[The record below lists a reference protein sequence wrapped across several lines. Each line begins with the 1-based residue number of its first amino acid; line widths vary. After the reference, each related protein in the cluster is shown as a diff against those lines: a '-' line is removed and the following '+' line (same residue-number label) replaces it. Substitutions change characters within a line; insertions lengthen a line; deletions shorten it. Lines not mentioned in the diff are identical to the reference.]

1 MNTLRPVEVSE
12 YYIQRIAKGMQK
24 YFWDNI
30 FKQIFDIL
38 KDRTVNNAGEDD
50 LINAIRSGKVWYE
63 NGAFRTK
70 TRFPN
75 SIATVLEKMGAK
87 FVRGAYVIEQT
98 KIPMVYINAINY
110 AKAHLGYVGSRISDF
125 LLGLDSL
132 LAKVTLDQYISASV
146 DSAFKKLQL
155 DIIKSAQE
163 KKIPVIELGI
173 VQPNIKVPK
182 QKTKEI
188 EAYWKE
194 YDKKAEK
201 LNKEILKAKKDGEE
215 SETLKAQLKEL
226 RKDAYTQAPSYDVK
240 IDDIELNEQSKK
252 ITEDYVYNLKYWV
265 KKWEAKN
272 IIKMRQD
279 VADMVQKGERVLA
292 IQEYFEKRW
301 KVAKDKA
308 NFLAVNESHLA
319 GSVIKATS
327 YQELG
332 CNSFVWGRSSSKE
345 KRKLHEEYY
354 GETFTFDNPPII
366 DEKLGIT
373 GLPRQIWNCLP
384 AKEPIVS
391 PFFYKRIYRRWY
403 KGKLTTLVTNTGYSL
418 NTTPNHPILTDK
430 GWVGAGSIK
439 IGDKIAKVKDDFI
452 FSTSKNPQNPVT
464 TIDQLFDFF
473 SVFLNP
479 KRVTTTTGDFHG
491 DGMID
496 EQVEIINIES
506 NLFFNDKT
514 VLDKEII
521 DFFFSKAEDA
531 LIGIDFSECGGFFKS
546 LSMGGF
552 IPEGIISV
560 FDKML
565 TLIDREFTHSYKTSF
580 STISCINTLFLQMVG
595 YSASCSFEMLCKSL
609 NTPAIEKHTLYRFI
623 WELFI
628 LVANTFMTDDVMPVF
643 THTGAKITSIDAE
656 LLGDFTQIQSFNI
669 EFDTVVDKFSS
680 EFNSHI
686 FNLENVNNW
695 YLYHNYIIK
704 NCKCH
709 MLIKPP
715 TLAEIMDKAEEVRNA
730 KRNIFKRIFNSKQ
743 CNNTAWRYRR
753 FGEG

>member
-38 KDRTVNNAGEDD
+38 KDRTINNAGEDD

-98 KIPMVYINAINY
+98 KIPMAYINAINY
-110 AKAHLGYVGSRISDF
+110 AKAHLGYVGSRISDV

-132 LAKVTLDQYISASV
+132 LAKVTLEQYIGATV
-146 DSAFKKLQL
+146 DLAFKKLQL
-155 DIIKSAQE
+155 DIVKSAQE
-163 KKIPVIELGI
+163 KKVPVIELGI

-215 SETLKAQLKEL
+215 SEALKAQLKEL

-279 VADMVQKGERVLA
+279 VADMVQKGERVPA

-384 AKEPIVS
+384 AQEPIVS
-391 PFFYKRIYRRWY
+391 PFNYERIYRRRY
-403 KGKLTTLVTNTGYSL
+403 IGELTTLVTNTGYTL

-430 GWVGAGSIK
+430 GWVGAGSLK
-439 IGDKIAKVKDDFI
+439 IGDKIAKVKDNFV

-464 TIDQLFDFF
+464 TIGQLFDFF
-473 SVFLNP
+473 SVFLNSE
-479 KRVTTTTGDFHG
+479 RVSTTAGDFHG
-491 DGMID
+491 DGMVD
-496 EQVEIINIES
+496 EQVEIINIKS

-521 DFFFSKAEDA
+521 DFFFSKAKDA
-531 LIGIDFSECGGFFKS
+531 FIGIDFSECSSFFKS
-546 LSMGGF
+546 LNIGGF
-552 IPEGIISV
+552 IPESIISI

-565 TLIDREFTHSYKTSF
+565 TLIDREFTHSNQTSF
-580 STISCINTLFLQMVG
+580 LTIASINTLFLQAFRN
-595 YSASCSFEMLCKSL
+595 STSCDFEMFCKGL
-609 NTPAIEKHTLYRFI
+609 DTPPFQKQTLYRFI
-623 WELFI
+623 WELYI
-628 LVANTFMTDDVMPVF
+628 LVSSSFVVDEAMPVLSKKG
-643 THTGAKITSIDAE
+643 TKLNSINAE
-656 LLGDFTQIQSFNI
+656 FLSDVAQIQTLDI
-669 EFDTVVDKFSS
+669 EFDTIVDKFSS
-680 EFNSHI
+680 KFNSHI
-686 FNLENVNNW
+686 YNLQNVNNW

-743 CNNTAWRYRR
+743 CSNTAWRYRR